1 MFTLAVWLAEV
12 IVIITNLPHV
22 LSQNTGNCGTNTPG
36 KLPNLNLGL
45 PPNATVFVSGY
56 LPRDTGWYCL
66 TGQQQ
71 YSNIHGVFWSYWSHA
86 EIVELAIAPSNIL
99 YNFDQWALYAYH
111 GNSYGKFHLKIC
123 KWNGKYSFL
132 NNPNANRGAC
142 IFNKVIPLVF
152 PHQQSFVIGVTWT
165 ENYVTFYSTK
175 SSYRVHLTTNWSRV
189 HVRCVLS
196 QSCNIYPVQNLTTL
210 NITTNTYGLIQSYS
224 VCETCN
230 GFPQHVF
237 PVLEGGQIPSDFDF
251 SNWFVLTNTSTVL
264 QGRLVST
271 QPLKLLCL
279 WPIPALNADHK
290 PVYFNL
296 SLNTGVNC
304 NGYKTYGYAHALR
317 FSLNFTE
324 DQVLNGVH
332 SIKLFS
338 QNQNFTFTC
347 TSNDTLEKIPFGL
360 VKSVYKCF
368 VRVDSFNNTQYMFV
382 GVLPPITK
390 EFVVSRYGSVYI
402 NGVRIM
408 TLPPIE
414 SVIFNVTSKVGS
426 DFWTVAFADDAEVL
440 LEVNSTNIVDI
451 LYCDTLV
458 NKIKCQ
464 NLVFSLEDGFYA
476 TSNLIEHDIPRT
488 FITLPY
494 HVTYST
500 IILAVVVSYSNGP
513 YSNITLGDGSNVICV
528 NTSQFSTI
536 FNVTGSMYEGFQ
548 LGARVVNIDCP
559 FTFSSLNNYISF
571 DSICFSLQAMAGGC
585 SMRIESVLASYV
597 TTIGNLYVLHKAGNK
612 VTGVEKG
619 ANGVYDTSFLHT
631 DVCTDY
637 TIYGTTGRGV
647 ITKLNTTILAGLYY
661 TSISGQLLGFKNATS
676 GEIFA
681 VRPCDLS
688 SQAAVVSNQVVAV
701 MSASENITFGFNVSL
716 ELPKFYIHSNSD
728 NATNCTE
735 PILTYGKFGICEDG
749 SIAEIKPRV
758 AEPEPFSPVV
768 SANITIPVNF
778 SISVQAEYVQMFLT
792 PVSVDCNMYVCN
804 GNRHCLRLLSEYVTA
819 CKNIESALQLSA
831 RLESIEVNNVI
842 TVSENAISL
851 ANISNFDNYNLS
863 VLLPKQNGKSVIEDI
878 LFDKVVTN
886 GLGTVDQDYKE
897 CIKQSGVKDVADVAC
912 AQYYNGIMVLPGVV
926 DDVKMG
932 LYTASL
938 TGAMVMGGLT
948 AAAAI
953 PFSIAV
959 QSRLNYVALQTD
971 VLQKNQKILA
981 DSFNSAMSN
990 ITLAFVE
997 VNDAIKETSQAISTV
1012 AQALSKVQSV
1022 VNEQGEALSQLTK
1035 QLASNFQAISS
1046 SIEDIYNRL
1055 DMLAADAQVDRL
1067 ITGRIGALNA
1077 FVTQTLTK
1085 YTEVRASRQLALQK
1099 INECVKSQSSR
1110 FGFCGNGTHLF
1121 SIANAAPNGIM
1132 LFHTVLTPTE
1142 YVVVRAWAGL
1152 CIEDKAFVL
1161 RDVKT
1166 TLFKTGEIYYITTRD
1181 MYQPRPPQVS
1191 DFVQIKDCQVDY
1203 LNLTS
1208 DEVNN
1213 VIPDYIDVNKTLE
1226 DFGQILANT
1235 TRPTIPDFGLDVYNN
1250 TILNLTAEIDILQ
1263 NKSEQLLASTE
1274 RLQQLIDNL
1283 NKTYVD
1289 LEWLNRFEQY
1299 IKWPWWV
1306 WLLIVLAVI
1315 LFSFLML
1322 YCCCATGCC
1331 GCFSCL
1337 SNSCDCRGK
1346 NLQRYEVEKVHIQ

>member
-1 MFTLAVWLAEV
+1 MISLAVYLAELLV
-12 IVIITNLPHV
+12 LITNLPYTRATC
-22 LSQNTGNCGTNTPG
+22 SSAQNPAA
-36 KLPNLNLGL
+36 LPNLNLGL
-45 PPNATVFVSGY
+45 PANSNVFVSGY
-56 LPRDTGWYCL
+56 LPIENNWRCQTGDTVYNNVNAV
-66 TGQQQ
+66 
-71 YSNIHGVFWSYWSHA
+71 YWSYYSHGTP
-86 EIVELAIAPSNIL
+86 VELAISNSDQL
-99 YNFDQWALYAYH
+99 QNADQWALYIYQ
-111 GNSYGKFHLKIC
+111 GNNYGYMHFKIC
-123 KWNGKYSFL
+123 KWNGKYSFI
-132 NNPNANRGAC
+132 NNPYPSRGVC
-142 IFNKVIPLVF
+142 MYNKKFRFVF
-152 PHQQSFVIGVTWT
+152 PHARNTVIGASWSGD
-165 ENYVTFYSTK
+165 YVTLFTTTSARRFYLK
-175 SSYRVHLTTNWSRV
+175 NNWSRV
-189 HVRCVLS
+189 NVKCQLAE
-196 QSCNIYPVQNLTTL
+196 SCAIQTVSNISTL
-210 NITTNTYGLIQSYS
+210 NITTNQQGLIQSYS
-224 VCETCN
+224 VCTECD
-230 GFPQHVF
+230 GFPKHVF
-237 PVLEGGQIPSDFDF
+237 PVLDDGKIPGDFSF
-251 SNWFVLTNTSTVL
+251 SNWFVLTNSSTVL
-264 QGRLVST
+264 QGRIVT
-271 QPLKLLCL
+271 VQPLKLLCL
-279 WPIPALNADHK
+279 WPVPSLNANDK

-296 SLNTGVNC
+296 SLNSDVRC
-304 NGYKTYGYAHALR
+304 NGHSIAGYAQALR
-317 FSLNFTE
+317 FSLNFTAN
-324 DQVLNGVH
+324 QVLNGVH

-338 QNQNFTFTC
+338 SNQNFTFTC
-347 TSNDTLEKIPFGL
+347 STNGTLERIPFGR
-360 VKSVYKCF
+360 VESVYKCF
-368 VRVDSFNNTQYMFV
+368 VRIDAINSTKNLFV
-382 GVLPPITK
+382 GILPPVTK
-390 EFVVSRYGSVYI
+390 EFVISRYGAVYI
-402 NGVRIM
+402 NGVHIM
-408 TLPPIE
+408 SLPPLE
-414 SVIFNVTSKVGS
+414 SVIFNVTSSVGS
-426 DFWTVAFADDAEVL
+426 DFWTVAFADEAEVL
-440 LEVNSTNIVDI
+440 LDLNATNIVDI

-464 NLVFSLEDGFYA
+464 NLAFSLEDGFYA
-476 TSNLIEHDIPRT
+476 TSKLIERHIPRS

-494 HVTYST
+494 HVTHS
-500 IILAVVVSYSNGP
+500 VVGLDVRIYYENEAASNL
-513 YSNITLGDGSNVICV
+513 TLSPSDPVCV
-528 NTSQFSTI
+528 DSSQFSTY
-536 FNVTGSMYEGFQ
+536 FNVTADTNGFN
-548 LGARVVNIDCP
+548 ARIINVDCP
-559 FTFSSLNNYISF
+559 FTFDKLNNYISF
-571 DSICFSLQAMAGGC
+571 ESICFSLEPFAGGC
-585 SMRIESVLASYV
+585 SMRIESFFSSYV
-597 TTIGNLYVLHKAGNK
+597 RTVGSLYILFKNGNK
-612 VTGVEKG
+612 ITGVTESS
-619 ANGVYDTSFLHT
+619 AGVYDTSFLHT
-631 DVCTDY
+631 DICTDY

-647 ITKLNTTILAGLYY
+647 ITKLNTTIIAGLYY
-661 TSISGQLLGFKNATS
+661 TSQSGQIFGFKNATN
-676 GEIFA
+676 GDIYA

-688 SQAAVVSNQVVAV
+688 SQAAVVSNQIVAV
-701 MSASENITFGFNVSL
+701 MSASENITFGFNNSL
-716 ELPKFYIHSNSD
+716 ELPKFYLHSNAE

-735 PILTYGKFGICEDG
+735 PVLIYGKIGICEDG
-749 SIAEIKPRV
+749 SITEVKPRI
-758 AEPEPFSPVV
+758 AEPEPYSPIVT
-768 SANITIPVNF
+768 ANITIPSNF

-804 GNRHCLRLLSEYVTA
+804 GNRHCLRLLGEYVTA
-819 CKNIESALQLSA
+819 CKNIEAALQLSA
-831 RLESIEVNNVI
+831 RLESIEVNNFI

-851 ANISNFDNYNLS
+851 ANISNFDSYNLS

-897 CIKQSGVKDVADVAC
+897 CIKRSGVKDVADVAC

-971 VLQKNQKILA
+971 VLQKNQQILA
-981 DSFNSAMSN
+981 DSFNNAMSN
-990 ITLAFVE
+990 ITMAFAQ

-1055 DMLAADAQVDRL
+1055 DMIAADAQVDRL

-1132 LFHTVLTPTE
+1132 LFHTVLMPTE

-1166 TLFKTGEIYYITTRD
+1166 TLFKTGDTYYITTRD
-1181 MYQPRPPQVS
+1181 MYQPRLPQVS

-1226 DFGQILANT
+1226 DFGQILANN
-1235 TRPTIPDFGLDVYNN
+1235 TRPPIPDFGLDIYNN
-1250 TILNLTAEIDILQ
+1250 TILNLTAEIDVLQ

-1299 IKWPWWV
+1299 IKWPWYV
-1306 WLLIVLAVI
+1306 WLAIFLAVI

>member
-1 MFTLAVWLAEV
+1 MISLAVYLAEL
-12 IVIITNLPHV
+12 IVVITNLPYTF
-22 LSQNTGNCGTNTPG
+22 SSGCDGNPAA
-36 KLPNLNLGL
+36 LPNLNLGL
-45 PPNATVFVSGY
+45 PPNSSVFVSGY
-56 LPRDTGWYCL
+56 LPSINNWHCRTGDTVY
-66 TGQQQ
+66 
-71 YSNIHGVFWSYWSHA
+71 NGVNAVYWSYYSHGTP
-86 EIVELAIAPSNIL
+86 VELAISNPDQL
-99 YNFDQWALYAYH
+99 QNADQWALYIYQ
-111 GNSYGKFHLKIC
+111 GNNYGYMHFKIC
-123 KWNGKYSFL
+123 KWNGKYSFV
-132 NNPNANRGAC
+132 NNPYPNRGVC
-142 IFNKVIPLVF
+142 IYNKQFRFVF
-152 PHQQSFVIGVTWT
+152 PHARNTVIGASWT
-165 ENYVTFYSTK
+165 GDYVTLFTTTSARRFYLK
-175 SSYRVHLTTNWSRV
+175 NNWSRV
-189 HVRCVLS
+189 NVKCQLS
-196 QSCNIYPVQNLTTL
+196 QSCAIQTVSNLTTL
-210 NITTNTYGLIQSYS
+210 NITTNEHGLIQSYS
-224 VCETCN
+224 VCTECD

-237 PVLEGGQIPSDFDF
+237 PVLDDGKIPGDF
-251 SNWFVLTNTSTVL
+251 SFDNWFVLTNSSTIL
-264 QGRLVST
+264 QGRVVVT

-279 WPIPALNADHK
+279 WPVPSLNANDK

-296 SLNTGVNC
+296 SLNNDVRC
-304 NGYKTYGYAHALR
+304 NGYKKYGYATALR

-338 QNQNFTFTC
+338 NGQNFTFTC

-368 VRVDSFNNTQYMFV
+368 VRIDSFNNTQHMFV
-382 GVLPPITK
+382 GILPPVTK
-390 EFVVSRYGSVYI
+390 EFVISRYGSVYI

-408 TLPPIE
+408 SLPPIE
-414 SVIFNVTSKVGS
+414 SVIFNVTSTVGS

-464 NLVFSLEDGFYA
+464 NLAFSLEDGFYA
-476 TSNLIEHDIPRT
+476 TSNLIEQDVPRT
-488 FITLPY
+488 FVTLPY

-500 IILAVVVSYSNGP
+500 VILDVVVSYSNGP
-513 YSNITLGDGSNVICV
+513 YSNITLGDGSTVICV

-536 FNVTGSMYEGFQ
+536 FNVTGSMYENFQ
-548 LGARVVNIDCP
+548 LGARIVNIDCP

-585 SMRIESVLASYV
+585 SMRIESVLASYA
-597 TTIGNLYVLHKAGNK
+597 TTIGNLYVLHKSGNK
-612 VTGVEKG
+612 ITGVEKG

-647 ITKLNTTILAGLYY
+647 ITKLNATILSGLYY
-661 TSISGQLLGFKNATS
+661 TSTSGQLLGFKNATN
-676 GEIFA
+676 GDIYA

-688 SQAAVVSNQVVAV
+688 SQAAVINNQVVAV
-701 MSASENITFGFNVSL
+701 MSASENITFGFNVSF
-716 ELPKFYIHSNSD
+716 ELPKFYIHSNSE

-735 PILTYGKFGICEDG
+735 PILMYGKFGICEDG

-768 SANITIPVNF
+768 SANITIPSNF
-778 SISVQAEYVQMFLT
+778 SISVQAEYIQMFLT

-842 TVSENAISL
+842 TISDNAISL

-886 GLGTVDQDYKE
+886 GLGTVDQDYKD
-897 CIKQSGVKDVADVAC
+897 CIKNSGVKDVADVAC

-938 TGAMVMGGLT
+938 TGAMVMGGLS

-953 PFSIAV
+953 PFSVAV

-971 VLQKNQKILA
+971 VLQKNQQILA

-990 ITLAFVE
+990 ITLAFAE
-997 VNDAIKETSQAISTV
+997 VNAAIKETSQAVSTV

-1022 VNEQGEALSQLTK
+1022 VNEQGEALAQLTK

-1055 DMLAADAQVDRL
+1055 DTLAADAQVDRL

-1085 YTEVRASRQLALQK
+1085 YTDVRVSRQLALQK

-1121 SIANAAPNGIM
+1121 SIANAAPNGVM

-1161 RDVKT
+1161 RDVRT
-1166 TLFKTGEIYYITTRD
+1166 TLFKTGETYYITTRD
-1181 MYQPRPPQVS
+1181 MYQPRLPQSS
-1191 DFVQIKDCQVDY
+1191 DFVQIMDCQVDY

-1208 DEVNN
+1208 DEVHN

-1226 DFGQILANT
+1226 DFGQILANN
-1235 TRPTIPDFGLDVYNN
+1235 TRPPIPDFGLDIYNN
-1250 TILNLTAEIDILQ
+1250 TILNLTAEIDVLQ
-1263 NKSEQLLASTE
+1263 NKSDQLLASTE

-1299 IKWPWWV
+1299 VKWPWYV
-1306 WLLIVLAVI
+1306 WLAIFLATI